1 MEAKM
6 YILIYPHL
14 KNTDAKFSLVA
25 TIKKILFENK
35 QFFFLIFIHLGQKI
49 LETITIK

>member
-1 MEAKM
+1 MEAKL

-14 KNTDAKFSLVA
+14 KNTEAKFSLVA

-35 QFFFLIFIHLGQKI
+35 QFFFFNFHTLRTKKYWKLLQ
-49 LETITIK
+49 